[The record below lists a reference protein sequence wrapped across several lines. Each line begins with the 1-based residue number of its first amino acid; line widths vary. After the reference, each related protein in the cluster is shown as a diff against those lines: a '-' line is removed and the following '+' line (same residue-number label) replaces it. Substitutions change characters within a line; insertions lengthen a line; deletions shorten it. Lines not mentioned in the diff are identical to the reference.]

1 MSDEKKQAITRRS
14 FLKSATTGAGAIAVT
29 GAGLLAAENA
39 VAQSASSAPASSSQ
53 TAKYSWETPPAAIPD
68 SRIKEK
74 VTKDIV
80 IIGCG
85 VSGATASASASE
97 AGAKVIVIEKHT
109 TYNSRGSDNAVI
121 DSRMQKKLGIK
132 VDKDEIIL
140 ALQKYS
146 GNRSDQRLLRLWA
159 DNSGKIMDWIT
170 DIIVAGG
177 GSETTVRYWPE
188 PDGFDY
194 KKEYYQQFPVVHNF
208 SGGQAGLVEALMANA
223 KKKGAEFRFNT
234 RAVQLIRKDKGRV
247 TGVIAQDQDGNYI
260 QFNATKAVMLCTGEY
275 GHDYEMM
282 AAYCPSGLA
291 FAEASPYNPP
301 VNTGDGH
308 KMAMWIG
315 GVLQPWPH
323 PPLDHTSGGT
333 MGNSAFLHVNN
344 LGERYENEDTD
355 SGANACS
362 MRRQPGNCY
371 WQIYD
376 SKYQDEVAKLG
387 FGFLKGSE
395 ESTLGGEGGGR
406 GGAPGGAG
414 GAPGGAA
421 AGGAVGFTAGRAG
434 GAPGGAAGGPG
445 GAGGPGSAAGGAP
458 GGAAGGPGGAA
469 GAAPGGAG
477 GPGGG
482 SGGPPSGEKV
492 QANNIADLA
501 RKMKV
506 PADTLKATI
515 ARYNELCK
523 IGKDL
528 DFGKRPDRLTT
539 VEKPPFYASQA
550 IIGFLVALGGFYVN
564 TKLQLLDEDR
574 KPIQGIYLAGNT
586 VGNRFGV
593 DYPLIAPGL
602 SHAFAWTTGYMAAKN
617 AAAEK
622 A

>member
-1 MSDEKKQAITRRS
+1 MDYEKKKGISRRS
-14 FLKSATTGAGAIAVT
+14 FLKNTEAGAGAIAMT
-29 GAGLLAAENA
+29 GGMLSAAEKA
-39 VAQSASSAPASSSQ
+39 AAQSVSSGQ
-53 TAKYSWETPPAAIPD
+53 TGKYSWETPPAAIPD
-68 SRIKEK
+68 SKIKEK

-109 TYNSRGSDNAVI
+109 TYNSRGSDNAAI
-121 DSRMQKKLGIK
+121 DSKVQKKLGVK
-132 VDKDEIIL
+132 VDKDEIVL

-159 DNSGKIMDWIT
+159 DNSGKIIDWIG
-170 DIIVAGG
+170 DILEPAGY
-177 GSETTVRYWPE
+177 STVLRYWPE
-188 PDGFDY
+188 PDGFDTR
-194 KKEYYQQFPVVHNF
+194 KEYYQQFPVVHNF
-208 SGGQAGLVEALMANA
+208 SGGQAGLVEALTANA

-260 QFNATKAVMLCTGEY
+260 QFNATKAVILCTGEY
-275 GHDYEMM
+275 GHDYEML
-282 AAYCPSGLA
+282 AAYCPSMLP
-291 FAEASPYNPP
+291 FAEGSPYNPA

-308 KMAMWIG
+308 KMGMWVG
-315 GVLQPWPH
+315 GSMQPFPH
-323 PPLDHTSGGT
+323 PPIDHTSGGNV
-333 MGNSAFLHVNN
+333 GNSAFLHVNN

-355 SGANACS
+355 SGANSQS

-376 SKYQDEVAKLG
+376 AKYLDEVSKLG

-395 ESTLGGEGGGR
+395 MNASGGAGGGR
-406 GGAPGGAG
+406 GDAG
-414 GAPGGAA
+414 GAPGSA
-421 AGGAVGFTAGRAG
+421 AGGAVGFTAGAAG
-434 GAPGGAAGGPG
+434 GAPGGAGG
-445 GAGGPGSAAGGAP
+445 AAGGAP
-458 GGAAGGPGGAA
+458 GGAAGGAPGGAA
-469 GAAPGGAG
+469 GGAG
-477 GPGGG
+477 A
-482 SGGPPSGEKV
+482 PPSGEKC

-523 IGKDL
+523 LGKDL
-528 DFGKRPDRLTT
+528 DFGKRADRLTT
-539 VEKPPFYASQA
+539 IEKAPFYASQA
-550 IIGFLVALGGFYVN
+550 LVGFLVVLGGFYVN
-564 TKLQLLDEDR
+564 TKLQLLDEER
-574 KPIQGIYLAGNT
+574 KPIQGIYCAGNT
-586 VGNRFGV
+586 VGNRFGM

-602 SHAFAWTTGYMAAKN
+602 SHAFAWTTGYLAAKN

>member
-1 MSDEKKQAITRRS
+1 MSDENKKDITRRS
-14 FLKSATTGAGAIAVT
+14 FLKNTAVGAGAIAMT
-29 GAGLLAAENA
+29 GGVLLAAEKA
-39 VAQSASSAPASSSQ
+39 SAQSVSSSQ
-53 TAKYSWETPPAAIPD
+53 TGKYSWETSPAAIPD
-68 SRIKEK
+68 SKIKEK
-74 VTKDIV
+74 VTTEIL

-85 VSGATASASASE
+85 VSGAAASASAAE

-109 TYNSRGSDNAVI
+109 TYNSRGSDNAAI
-121 DSRMQKKLGIK
+121 DSKVQKKLGVK
-132 VDKDEIIL
+132 VDKDEIVL

-159 DNSGKIMDWIT
+159 DNSGRIMDWIG
-170 DIIVAGG
+170 DMQEAAGY
-177 GSETTVRYWPE
+177 TTTLRYWPE
-188 PDGFDY
+188 PDGFDRR
-194 KKEYYQQFPVVHNF
+194 KEYYQQFPVVHNF
-208 SGGQAGLVEALMANA
+208 SGGQAGLVETFMAYA
-223 KKKGAEFRFNT
+223 KKRGAEFRFNT
-234 RAVQLIRKDKGRV
+234 RTVQLIRKDKGRV

-260 QFNATKAVMLCTGEY
+260 QFNATKAVILCTGEY

-282 AAYCPSGLA
+282 AAYCPTA
-291 FAEASPYNPP
+291 VDFAEASPYNPP

-355 SGANACS
+355 SGAVSCS
-362 MRRQPGNCY
+362 MRRQPGNCF

-376 SKYQDEVAKLG
+376 SKYQDEVGKLG

-395 ESTLGGEGGGR
+395 SNAQGGAGGPGGAAGGAPPGAT
-406 GGAPGGAG
+406 GGAPGGGPDAAGFAAGAAPGGAAG
-414 GAPGGAA
+414 GAPGGAT
-421 AGGAVGFTAGRAG
+421 GGT
-434 GAPGGAAGGPG
+434 PGGAAGGPG
-445 GAGGPGSAAGGAP
+445 GAGGSSA
-458 GGAAGGPGGAA
+458 
-469 GAAPGGAG
+469 
-477 GPGGG
+477 
-482 SGGPPSGEKV
+482 PPSGEKV

-528 DFGKRPDRLTT
+528 DFGKRADRLTT

-602 SHAFAWTTGYMAAKN
+602 SHAFAWTTGYLAAKN
-617 AAAEK
+617 ASAEK
-622 A
+622 V

>member
-1 MSDEKKQAITRRS
+1 MDKEKKQGITRRS
-14 FLKSATTGAGAIAVT
+14 FLKNAAAGAGTIAVT
-29 GAGLLAAENA
+29 GAGLLAAEKA
-39 VAQSASSAPASSSQ
+39 VAQSASSAAASSGQ
-53 TAKYSWETPPAAIPD
+53 IPKYSWETPPAAIPD
-68 SRIKEK
+68 SKIKEK
-74 VTKDIV
+74 VTTEIV

-85 VSGATASASASE
+85 VSGAAASASAGE

-109 TYNSRGSDNAVI
+109 TYNSRGSDNAAI
-121 DSRMQKKLGIK
+121 DSKVQKKLGVKI
-132 VDKDEIIL
+132 DKDEIVL

-159 DNSGKIMDWIT
+159 DNSGKIIDWIS

-177 GSETTVRYWPE
+177 GSETTLRYWPE
-188 PDGFDY
+188 PDGFDH

-208 SGGQAGLVEALMANA
+208 SGGQAGLVEALMAYA

-234 RAVQLIRKDKGRV
+234 RAVQLIRKNKGRV

-291 FAEASPYNPP
+291 FAEGSPYGPP

-323 PPLDHTSGGT
+323 PPLDHTSGGS
-333 MGNSAFLHVNN
+333 MGNSAFLHLNN
-344 LGERYENEDTD
+344 FGERYENEDTD

-376 SKYQDEVAKLG
+376 SKYQDEVGKLG

-395 ESTLGGEGGGR
+395 MNSQGGGGAP

-414 GAPGGAA
+414 GAPGGA
-421 AGGAVGFTAGRAG
+421 GGAVGFTAGAAG

-445 GAGGPGSAAGGAP
+445 GAGGAP
-458 GGAAGGPGGAA
+458 GGAAGGSGA
-469 GAAPGGAG
+469 
-477 GPGGG
+477 
-482 SGGPPSGEKV
+482 PPEGEKV

-528 DFGKRPDRLTT
+528 DFGKRADRLTT
-539 VEKPPFYASQA
+539 IEKPPFYASQA
-550 IIGFLVALGGFYVN
+550 LIGFLVALGGFYVN
-564 TKLQLLDEDR
+564 TKLQMLDEDR
-574 KPIQGIYLAGNT
+574 KSIQGIYLAGNT
-586 VGNRFGV
+586 VGNRFGI

-602 SHAFAWTTGYMAAKN
+602 SHAFAWTTGYLAAKN
-617 AAAEK
+617 AVAEK
-622 A
+622 V

>member
-1 MSDEKKQAITRRS
+1 MDKEIKQGITRRS
-14 FLKSATTGAGAIAVT
+14 FLKNAAAGAGTIAVT
-29 GAGLLAAENA
+29 GAGLLAAENT
-39 VAQSASSAPASSSQ
+39 VAQSASSAAATSGR

-68 SRIKEK
+68 GKIKEK
-74 VTKDIV
+74 VTTEIV

-85 VSGATASASASE
+85 VSGAAASASAGE

-109 TYNSRGSDNAVI
+109 TYNSRGSDNAAI
-121 DSRMQKKLGIK
+121 DSKVQKKLGVKI
-132 VDKDEIIL
+132 DKDEIVL

-159 DNSGKIMDWIT
+159 DNSGKIIDWIS
-170 DIIVAGG
+170 DIIVASG
-177 GSETTVRYWPE
+177 GSETTLRYWPE

-194 KKEYYQQFPVVHNF
+194 RKEYYQQFPVVHNF
-208 SGGQAGLVEALMANA
+208 SRGQAGLVEALMAYA

-291 FAEASPYNPP
+291 FAEGSPYGPP

-315 GVLQPWPH
+315 GFLQPWPH
-323 PPLDHTSGGT
+323 PPLDHTSGGI

-344 LGERYENEDTD
+344 FGERYENEDTD

-376 SKYQDEVAKLG
+376 AKYQDEVAKMG
-387 FGFLKGSE
+387 FGFLKGT
-395 ESTLGGEGGGR
+395 STSGGGA
-406 GGAPGGAG
+406 GGAAGGAAPGGAG

-421 AGGAVGFTAGRAG
+421 GFTAGAAGGAPPGGAAGGAGGAPG
-434 GAPGGAAGGPG
+434 GAPGGAAGG
-445 GAGGPGSAAGGAP
+445 SGAP
-458 GGAAGGPGGAA
+458 PE
-469 GAAPGGAG
+469 
-477 GPGGG
+477 
-482 SGGPPSGEKV
+482 GEKV
-492 QANNIADLA
+492 QANNITDLA

-528 DFGKRPDRLTT
+528 DFGKRADRLSTI
-539 VEKPPFYASQA
+539 EKPPFYASQA
-550 IIGFLVALGGFYVN
+550 LIGFLVALGGFYVN
-564 TKLQLLDEDR
+564 TKLQMLDEDR

-586 VGNRFGV
+586 VGNRFGI

-602 SHAFAWTTGYMAAKN
+602 SHAFAWTTGYLAAKN